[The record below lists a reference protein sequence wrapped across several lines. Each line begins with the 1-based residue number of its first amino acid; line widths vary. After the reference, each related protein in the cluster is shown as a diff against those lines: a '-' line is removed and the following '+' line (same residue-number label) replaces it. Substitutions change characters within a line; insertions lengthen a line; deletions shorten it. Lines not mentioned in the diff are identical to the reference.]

1 MGFVCSGDDSFKI
14 PKDLEK
20 QYEFPKCYFNKENL
34 LELSISLKEFN
45 KDSFFKLPFCNTLE
59 IEALGGKI
67 VLGDGI
73 SSPRSKEYAFKSL
86 EELKDNLSK
95 WKNVELKSER
105 IDLFKDLVKF
115 LSLNNNKIVFSV
127 QGPFTIICSLIDPKI
142 FYKLSMKNPEEAENI
157 LKLVE
162 DIIIRF
168 AKSLID
174 VGVNIISYGDVM
186 GLKSIVGKRVYDKLS
201 AFSMIRVIKELIFY
215 NNNINIHLCGK
226 MSNELIQ
233 YKYAKL
239 HEIEVNDYKSYGDA
253 LLNLNIYNKIIGLRC
268 INTTNR
274 PMNTKY
280 IYELILN

>member
-1 MGFVCSGDDSFKI
+1 MGFVCSGDDTFKI
-14 PKDLEK
+14 PKELAK
-20 QYEFPKCYFNKENL
+20 NYEFPNCYFNKENL
-34 LELSISLKEFN
+34 LELSMKLKEYN

-73 SSPRSKEYAFKSL
+73 SSPRCKEYAFENL
-86 EELKDNLSK
+86 EDLEDNLGK
-95 WKNVELKSER
+95 WKNIELKSDR
-105 IDLFKDLVKF
+105 IDLFENLVKN
-115 LSLNNNKIVFSV
+115 LSLNNNNIVFSI

-142 FYKLSMKNPEEAENI
+142 FYKLSMKNPKEAEDI

-174 VGVNIISYGDVM
+174 IGVNIISYGDVM
-186 GLKSIVGKRVYDKLS
+186 GLRSIVGKKVYDNLS
-201 AFSMIRVIKELIFY
+201 AFSISRVIKELICY
-215 NNNINIHLCGK
+215 NSNINIHLCGK

-233 YKYAKL
+233 YEYAKL
-239 HEIEVNDYKSYGDA
+239 NEIEINNYKSYGEA
-253 LLNLNIYNKIIGLRC
+253 LLNLNIYNKVIGLRC
-268 INTTNR
+268 INTTNV
-274 PMNTKY
+274 PMETKC